1 MRPPNR
7 FGWPAIALA
16 LAVAAGSFALRGYFH
31 SDPGAP
37 VASALA
43 QMDFDATGL
52 DVVRY
57 DEQGTPGFTLS
68 APRAER
74 FRAEDELKLLDA
86 VFYLADRDAQGGWH
100 GSANTVEV
108 RPDGAPLFLT
118 GDVALEREG
127 EELRIEA
134 PSLSLDPQARR
145 AWGEDTVSVQRPGS
159 KVNAERFD
167 VDMEQ
172 SRVQLE
178 GRVSGQFRGAR

>member
-16 LAVAAGSFALRGYFH
+16 LAVALGTFALRGHFQ
-31 SDPGAP
+31 SDPGEP

-43 QMDFDATGL
+43 QMDFQATGL
-52 DVVRY
+52 EVVRY
-57 DEQGTPGFTLS
+57 DEQGTPGFKLS

-74 FRAEDELKLLDA
+74 FRADDELKLLEA
-86 VFYLADRDAQGGWH
+86 VFYLADRDAQGAWH

-118 GDVALEREG
+118 GDVALQREG
-127 EELRIEA
+127 EELRIDA

-145 AWGEDTVSVQRPGS
+145 AWGEDSVTVVRPGS

-167 VDMEQ
+167 VDLDQ
-172 SRVQLE
+172 SRVKLE